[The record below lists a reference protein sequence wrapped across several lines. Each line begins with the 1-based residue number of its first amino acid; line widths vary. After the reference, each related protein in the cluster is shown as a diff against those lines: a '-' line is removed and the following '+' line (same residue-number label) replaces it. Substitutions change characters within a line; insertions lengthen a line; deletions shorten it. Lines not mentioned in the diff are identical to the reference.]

1 MSLRNS
7 VQKMSKSAESA
18 KSRIELTD
26 DAKTVRERIAAA
38 LTDDR
43 GGVTWEPEA
52 RPGVTNLLEILAA
65 FCGAPEVSARELA
78 EGEMK
83 GVSMRELKERVAEK
97 VSEGLGG
104 IQERYREVRKR
115 GDGYLDEVAEEGRI
129 KAARSAEET
138 MRLVKEAVGLGL

>member
-1 MSLRNS
+1 
-7 VQKMSKSAESA
+7 MSKSAESA
-18 KSRIELTD
+18 KSRIDLTD
-26 DAKTVRERIAAA
+26 DAKTIRERIAAA

-52 RPGVTNLLEILAA
+52 RLGVTNLLEILAA
-65 FCGAPEVSARELA
+65 FGGSPEVSARELA

-83 GVSMRELKERVAEK
+83 GVSMRGLKEKVAERVAE
-97 VSEGLGG
+97 GLGE

-115 GDGYLDEVAEEGRI
+115 GDGYLDEVAEEGRV

-138 MRLVKEAVGLGL
+138 MRLVREAVGLGL